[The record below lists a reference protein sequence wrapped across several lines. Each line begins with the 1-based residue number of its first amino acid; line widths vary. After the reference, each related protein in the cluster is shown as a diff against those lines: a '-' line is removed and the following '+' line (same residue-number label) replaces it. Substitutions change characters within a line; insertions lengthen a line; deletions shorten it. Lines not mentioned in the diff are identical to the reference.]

1 MIGKAIYNILKTHIS
16 DLATGGIYPVVMPQ
30 RSTNLSA
37 KPAVI
42 YNIISNYET
51 SKNAEPDIAKAIVEI
66 RVVSKT
72 YKETDDVSK
81 SLRYLLDHYR
91 DQTYEGMDGIRGYV
105 DYKGSKHNLISNV
118 DIAEIFYQDQE
129 DDYIDELFLYS
140 RSLVYHVYYYDNV
153 NKFCF
158 NYKDTTSPLVLSLK
172 ADASIEK
179 DGNGNFKSALIQEI
193 DGARCNSGTTV
204 TKWYNRI
211 GAFYAKDT
219 PTATATL
226 YNNYLKGQGSPKYYS
241 TPINDV
247 IRPRIQFQGADIIS
261 VNDNTKPIDLSRGGL
276 LIYVYNPSTSG
287 NYNYLSGDSSFESY
301 NPSMCLSHRLD
312 GVNADIEFNPRGEFS
327 TFSSETITLASGTT
341 GVLWNGDVHF
351 LALSIGGNKAQTGGS
366 YNQSGWYEYFNSDNT
381 TKLTTGQILENNSFT
396 GNSETYSNSCNFA
409 TIGSLFNGL
418 GSAGFSLYEFLLF
431 VPESITTHGID
442 ADAAP
447 FQPTDIIY
455 KKTKDY
461 ILNKYKSLK

>member
-1 MIGKAIYNILKTHIS
+1 MVGKAIYNILKTHIS

-30 RSTNLSA
+30 RSTNLSD

-51 SKNAEPDIAKAIVEI
+51 SKNSEPDIAKAIVEF

-81 SLRYLLDHYR
+81 SLRYLLDNYR
-91 DQTYEGMDGIRGYV
+91 DQTYEGMDDIRGYV
-105 DYKGSKHNLISNV
+105 DSKGSKHNLISNV

-140 RSLVYHVYYYDNV
+140 RSLVYHVYYYDNI

-158 NYKDTTSPLVLSLK
+158 NYKDTTNPLVLSLK
-172 ADASIEK
+172 VDASIEQ
-179 DGNGNFKSALIQEI
+179 DSGGDFKSALMRDAGGDRCA
-193 DGARCNSGTTV
+193 DGETV
-204 TKWYNRI
+204 SKWYNTL
-211 GAFYAKDT
+211 GSFYAKDT

-226 YNNYLKGQGSPKYYS
+226 YNNYLTGGGTPKYYS
-241 TPINDV
+241 TVLVDLK
-247 IRPRIQFQGADIIS
+247 PRIFFNGTDIMS
-261 VNDNTKPIDLSRGGL
+261 VNNNTKPIDLSSGAL
-276 LIYVYNPSTSG
+276 LIYVYKPWTDG
-287 NYNYLSGDSSFESY
+287 GYNFLSGDYSSGIY

-312 GVNADIEFNPRGEFS
+312 GVNVDIEFNPRGEFS
-327 TFSSETITLASGTT
+327 TFSSETITLASGQSADMWT
-341 GVLWNGDVHF
+341 GDEHF

-366 YNQSGWYEYFNSDNT
+366 YNQSGWYEYFNSNNT

-396 GNSETYSNSCNFA
+396 GNSVTYSNSCNFA
-409 TIGSLFNGL
+409 TIGGYNGGT
-418 GSAGFSLYEFLLF
+418 GSAGFAIYEFLLF

-455 KKTKDY
+455 KKAKDY
-461 ILNKYKSLK
+461 ILNKYKALK